1 MGLPTHTTF
10 RVTSPLGILPTDSRV
25 CTLIDDETGEWKTD
39 MIRQLFLLVD
49 VDAILGI
56 PRSRNHTRD
65 SIIWA
70 YTLRGIFTVNSAY
83 KLALSLSP
91 QANQCTTFNG
101 LDHTHFWCTI
111 WGLSI
116 PNKIK
121 NFAWKASR
129 NALPTKV
136 NLCHRGVL
144 EDALCE
150 ACGLD
155 EETSGHLFW
164 DCIKAREI

>member
-70 YTLRGIFTVNSAY
+70 YTSRGIFTVNSAY

-91 QANQCTTFNG
+91 QANPCTTSNG

-121 NFAWKASR
+121 ILLGKLAAMHYPQR
-129 NALPTKV
+129 
-136 NLCHRGVL
+136 
-144 EDALCE
+144 
-150 ACGLD
+150 
-155 EETSGHLFW
+155 
-164 DCIKAREI
+164 

>member
-1 MGLPTHTTF
+1 MYN
-10 RVTSPLGILPTDSRV
+10 I
-25 CTLIDDETGEWKTD
+25 
-39 MIRQLFLLVD
+39 Q
-49 VDAILGI
+49 
-56 PRSRNHTRD
+56 
-65 SIIWA
+65 WA
-70 YTLRGIFTVNSAY
+70 SH
-83 KLALSLSP
+83 P
-91 QANQCTTFNG
+91 Q
-101 LDHTHFWCTI
+101 THFWRTI

-136 NLCHRGVL
+136 NLCHHGVL
-144 EDALCE
+144 EDDLCE

-164 DCIKAREI
+164 DYTKARETWTVAGLLIDAHVVHYREFVDLIWHLIFIQHVGKELLELVVTIARCM